1 MNKKIIK
8 PLVLVGV
15 FIVSILI
22 FNISMNRV
30 NEDLTTSMS
39 EASLPVMSFYYGENQ
54 INELHGYVSKMDE
67 RVMRD
72 SIIPIDSSR
81 ILPMEIATY
90 GISVDCLFLRLVQE
104 ATVYIIILE
113 LYRLRHAM

>member
-90 GISVDCLFLRLVQE
+90 GISVDKIHYEIRSMDGERLVAE
-104 ATVYIIILE
+104 ADVDDY
-113 LYRLRHAM
+113 